1 MALEV
6 PVNNVGDI
14 LSFKIQPSGDLVY
27 AIYIRQRIEPA
38 QSEEETCE
46 REKDYIVYE
55 VLALNSGNILPFYEW
70 EFIENLTTKY
80 EDKLKV

>member
-38 QSEEETCE
+38 RTQ
-46 REKDYIVYE
+46 R
-55 VLALNSGNILPFYEW
+55 
-70 EFIENLTTKY
+70 
-80 EDKLKV
+80 